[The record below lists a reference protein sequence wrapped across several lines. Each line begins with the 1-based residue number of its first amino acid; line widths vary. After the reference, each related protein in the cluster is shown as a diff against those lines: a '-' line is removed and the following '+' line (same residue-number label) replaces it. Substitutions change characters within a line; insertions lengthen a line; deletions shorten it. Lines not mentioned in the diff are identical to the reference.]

1 MAPEG
6 VAQDVKKEAEAE
18 TQYLGANVLFNRGD
32 YAQAIAAYEGFLKQ
46 FPEHP
51 KAANVRYG
59 LGLCYFQTR
68 KYQEAAMLLGE
79 LAKQPNA
86 PDAARLNLFRG
97 QALLMLKQYADAEGR
112 RWNGRGWLRDCHQQG
127 WLPHTPDL

>member
-1 MAPEG
+1 MRTSFLHSLIFLLSVLLMAPEG
-6 VAQDVKKEAEAE
+6 VAQDAKKEAEAE

-59 LGLCYFQTR
+59 LGLCYFQT
-68 KYQEAAMLLGE
+68 LSLI
-79 LAKQPNA
+79 
-86 PDAARLNLFRG
+86 
-97 QALLMLKQYADAEGR
+97 
-112 RWNGRGWLRDCHQQG
+112 HI
-127 WLPHTPDL
+127 